1 MKLWNQL
8 DEGFAQLSSREKG
21 LVFLLGLVAIF
32 FISLTLL
39 VEPAI
44 AVKKIQQQQ
53 LQLESSQQ
61 QRLQIEIAAA
71 KQELTLDPDEEIN
84 NKLAALSQHS
94 QQLSMQLSNF
104 VDRLITPSEMAVLL
118 ETVLQSSN
126 NLTLQSLKSMPAEPI
141 IAGDSEQ
148 ADYFIH
154 PVKMELTGNYFN
166 IQAFL
171 IKLESMKV
179 DYFWR
184 DFDYQVDQYPN
195 AKLVLVVYT
204 LGTRQEFIG
213 G

>member
-1 MKLWNQL
+1 MKLWNQF
-8 DEGFAQLSSREKG
+8 DETFTQLSSREKG
-21 LVFLLGLVAIF
+21 LIFILGLVAIF
-32 FISLTLL
+32 FISLTFL
-39 VEPAI
+39 VEPAM

-53 LQLESSQQ
+53 LQLETAQQ
-61 QRLQIEIAAA
+61 QRLQLEITAANH
-71 KQELTLDPDEEIN
+71 QLSLDPDEEIN
-84 NKLAALSQHS
+84 NKLAQLSQYS
-94 QQLSMQLSNF
+94 QQLSLQLSNF
-104 VDRLITPSEMAVLL
+104 VDRLITPSEMAALL
-118 ETVLQSSN
+118 ETVLQSSD
-126 NLTLQSLKSMPAEPI
+126 NLTLLSLKSMPAEPI
-141 IAGDSEQ
+141 IEGDSEQ

-154 PVKMELTGNYFN
+154 PVQMELTGKYFD